1 MNKTIVKMTQIKPK
15 TLKETQLTWT
25 TGEITDTPTITPHQ
39 SRYLI
44 IAGRCATQRWIDLLT
59 DRLVV
64 KNTSVIT

>member
-44 IAGRCATQRWIDLLT
+44 IAGRCATQR
-59 DRLVV
+59 
-64 KNTSVIT
+64 